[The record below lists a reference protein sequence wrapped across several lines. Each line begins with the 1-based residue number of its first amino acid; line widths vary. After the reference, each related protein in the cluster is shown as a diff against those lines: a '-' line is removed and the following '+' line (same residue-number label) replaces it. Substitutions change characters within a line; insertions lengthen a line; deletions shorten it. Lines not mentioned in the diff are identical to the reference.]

1 MTEAGRT
8 AAERRGRLKLFVS
21 YAPGAGKTC
30 AMLKQALRQ
39 KGQGTDV
46 AAGVVDPH
54 GHACTARL
62 LAALERLAGP
72 ALAKD
77 GEIDL
82 DAVLA
87 RAPTLVL
94 VDDLAHRNRA
104 GSRHSHRSQDVAEL
118 LKAGMD
124 VYATV
129 NVQNIESLS
138 DAVDAVTGAAVQEHI
153 PDSVFDGADEVT
165 FLDVEPA
172 ELIRRRGEALDGLS
186 VVQLT
191 ALREMALRRCA
202 DRLDRA
208 EPRPVGPGAGLAEEH
223 ILACLSSASS
233 NARIIR
239 TAARMAGA
247 FHGDFTALYV
257 RTPQAEKLSAQ
268 DQERLRRNMRLA
280 RHLGATLETVYGSDV
295 AYQIAEF
302 ARLSGVSRIV
312 LGRSA
317 AGRRRLPGRLSLT
330 DRLIAYAPSLDIHII
345 PDGAAQARYTPHGAP
360 ERRFS
365 LTVADVLK
373 CLLAL
378 LGATL
383 LGFAFDRLGFGEA
396 TIIMAYLLAV
406 LITSVVTSHMA
417 YSMAAAAVSV
427 VAFNLLFIAPRFT
440 LAVYGKEYPVT
451 FLIMFLTATL
461 SGNLAAR
468 LKSHARESAQTA
480 YRTKVLF
487 DTDQLLARAGDR
499 QAVVA
504 AMAGQLVK
512 LLGRDVVIYP
522 APEAEPQVFPSGQK
536 PAADLL
542 TEDEHTVAIW
552 AMKNNKHAGATT
564 DTFSKAQCLYLAI
577 RVGERVYGAVGV
589 AAQGA
594 PLDPFEH
601 SILLSILGECALA
614 LENLQ
619 NAAEKERAAV
629 LAKNEQL
636 RANMLRAISHDLR
649 TPLTA
654 ISGNASNLLSNG
666 ADFDEDTRRQ
676 LYSDIYDDSLWLI
689 NVVENLLSVTR
700 IEDGRMALRP
710 SAELVEEIVTE
721 ALNHVGRGRTDHTIT
736 FHCADEWLMARAD
749 ARLIVQV
756 VVNIVDNALK
766 YTPPGS
772 HIAITAAR
780 EGKMVAIS
788 IADDGPGVPPEVGDR
803 VFDMFFS
810 GSNRAADSR
819 RSLGL
824 GLALCRSIITA
835 HGGTISLS
843 QNQPHGAV
851 FRFTLPAEEV
861 QWHE

>member
-1 MTEAGRT
+1 MTDAGRT
-8 AAERRGRLKLFVS
+8 AEERRGRLKLFVS

-30 AMLKQALRQ
+30 AMLRDALQQ
-39 KGQGTDV
+39 KGRGTDV

-62 LAALERLAGP
+62 LVALERLAGS
-72 ALAKD
+72 ALAKG
-77 GEIDL
+77 GEMDL
-82 DAVLA
+82 DAALA
-87 RAPTLVL
+87 RAPELVL
-94 VDDLAHRNRA
+94 VDDLAHRNAA
-104 GSRHSHRSQDVAEL
+104 GSRHSRRSQDVAEL

-129 NVQNIESLS
+129 NVQHIESLS
-138 DAVDAVTGAAVQEHI
+138 DAVAAVTGEAVRERI
-153 PDSVFDGADEVT
+153 PDSVFDGADEVV

-172 ELIRRRGEALDGLS
+172 ELIRRLGNAGLAIG
-186 VVQLT
+186 QLT
-191 ALREMALRRCA
+191 ALREMALRCCA

-208 EPRPVGPGAGLAEEH
+208 EPRPLGPGAGLAEEH
-223 ILACLSSASS
+223 ILACLSSAPS

-257 RTPQAEKLSAQ
+257 RTPHAEKLSAQ

-280 RHLGATLETVYGSDV
+280 RHLGANLETVYGDDV

-317 AGRRRLPGRLSLT
+317 AGRRRIPGRLSLT

-360 ERRFS
+360 EKRFS
-365 LTVADVLK
+365 FTAADALK

-406 LITSVVTSHMA
+406 LVTSVVTSHIA

-440 LAVYGKEYPVT
+440 LAAYGKEYPVT
-451 FLIMFLTATL
+451 FLIMFLTACL

-468 LKSHARESAQTA
+468 LKSHARESAQTT

-504 AMAGQLVK
+504 ATAGQLVK

-522 APEAEPQVFPSGQK
+522 APDGEPQVFPAAQE
-536 PAADLL
+536 PIADLL
-542 TEDEHTVAIW
+542 TEDERAVAVW
-552 AMKNNKHAGATT
+552 AMRNNEHAGATT
-564 DTFSKAQCLYLAI
+564 DTLSQAQCLYLAI

-589 AAQGA
+589 AARGA

-710 SAELVEEIVTE
+710 SVELVEEIVTE
-721 ALNHVGRGRTDHTIT
+721 ALNHVGRGRTDHVIT
-736 FHCADEWLMARAD
+736 FTCKDEWLMARAD

-772 HIAITAAR
+772 HIDITAAR
-780 EGKMVAIS
+780 EDDKVAVT
-788 IADDGPGVPPEVGDR
+788 IADDGPGVPPEVGER
-803 VFDMFFS
+803 VFEMFFS

-835 HGGTISLS
+835 HGGIISLS

>member
-1 MTEAGRT
+1 MTDAGRT
-8 AAERRGRLKLFVS
+8 AEERRGRLKLFVS

-30 AMLKQALRQ
+30 AMLRDALQQ
-39 KGQGTDV
+39 KGRGTDV

-62 LAALERLAGP
+62 LVALERLAGS
-72 ALAKD
+72 ALAKG
-77 GEIDL
+77 GEMDL
-82 DAVLA
+82 DAALA
-87 RAPTLVL
+87 RAPELVL
-94 VDDLAHRNRA
+94 VDDLAHRNAA
-104 GSRHSHRSQDVAEL
+104 GSRHSRRSQDVAEL

-129 NVQNIESLS
+129 NVQHIESLS
-138 DAVDAVTGAAVQEHI
+138 DAVAAVTGEAVRERI
-153 PDSVFDGADEVT
+153 PDSVFDGADEVV

-172 ELIRRRGEALDGLS
+172 ELIRRLGNAGLAIG
-186 VVQLT
+186 QLT

-208 EPRPVGPGAGLAEEH
+208 EPRPLGPGAGLAEEH
-223 ILACLSSASS
+223 ILACLSSAPS

-257 RTPQAEKLSAQ
+257 RTPHAEKLSAQ

-280 RHLGATLETVYGSDV
+280 RHLGANLETVYGGDV

-317 AGRRRLPGRLSLT
+317 AGHRRIPGRLSLT

-345 PDGAAQARYTPHGAP
+345 PDGAAQAHYTPHGAP
-360 ERRFS
+360 EKRFS
-365 LTVADVLK
+365 LTAADALK
-373 CLLAL
+373 CLLTL

-406 LITSVVTSHMA
+406 LVTSVVTSHMA

-440 LAVYGKEYPVT
+440 LAAYSKEYPVT
-451 FLIMFLTATL
+451 FLIMFLTACL

-468 LKSHARESAQTA
+468 LKSHARESAQTT

-504 AMAGQLVK
+504 ATAGQLVK

-522 APEAEPQVFPSGQK
+522 APDGEPQVFPAAQE
-536 PAADLL
+536 PIADLL
-542 TEDEHTVAIW
+542 TEDERAVAVW
-552 AMKNNKHAGATT
+552 AMRNNEHAGATT
-564 DTFSKAQCLYLAI
+564 DTLSQAQCLYLAI

-589 AAQGA
+589 AARGA

-721 ALNHVGRGRTDHTIT
+721 ALNHVGRGRTDHVIT
-736 FHCADEWLMARAD
+736 FICEDEWLMARAD

-772 HIAITAAR
+772 HIDITAAR
-780 EGKMVAIS
+780 EDDKVAVT
-788 IADDGPGVPPEVGDR
+788 IADDGPGVPPEVGER
-803 VFDMFFS
+803 VFEMFFS

-835 HGGTISLS
+835 HGGIISLS

>member
-1 MTEAGRT
+1 MTDAGRT
-8 AAERRGRLKLFVS
+8 AEERRGRLKLFVS

-30 AMLKQALRQ
+30 AMLRDALQQ
-39 KGQGTDV
+39 KGRGTDV

-62 LAALERLAGP
+62 LVALERLAGS
-72 ALAKD
+72 ALAKG
-77 GEIDL
+77 GEMDL
-82 DAVLA
+82 DAALA
-87 RAPTLVL
+87 RAPELVL
-94 VDDLAHRNRA
+94 VDDLAHRNAA
-104 GSRHSHRSQDVAEL
+104 GSRHSRRSQDVAEL

-129 NVQNIESLS
+129 NVQHIESLS
-138 DAVDAVTGAAVQEHI
+138 DAVAAVTGEAVRERI
-153 PDSVFDGADEVT
+153 PDSVFDGADEVV

-172 ELIRRRGEALDGLS
+172 ELIRRLGNAGLAIG
-186 VVQLT
+186 QLT

-208 EPRPVGPGAGLAEEH
+208 EPRPLGPGAGLAEEH
-223 ILACLSSASS
+223 ILACLSSAPS

-257 RTPQAEKLSAQ
+257 RTPHAEKLSAQ

-280 RHLGATLETVYGSDV
+280 RHLGANLETVYGDDV

-317 AGRRRLPGRLSLT
+317 AGRRRIPGRLSLT

-360 ERRFS
+360 EKRFS
-365 LTVADVLK
+365 FTAADVLK

-406 LITSVVTSHMA
+406 LVTSVVTSHIA

-440 LAVYGKEYPVT
+440 LAAYGKEYPVT
-451 FLIMFLTATL
+451 FLIMFLTACL

-468 LKSHARESAQTA
+468 LKSHARESAQTT

-504 AMAGQLVK
+504 ATAGQLVK

-522 APEAEPQVFPSGQK
+522 APDGEPQVFPAAQE
-536 PAADLL
+536 PIADLL
-542 TEDEHTVAIW
+542 TEDERAVAVW
-552 AMKNNKHAGATT
+552 AMRNNEHAGATT
-564 DTFSKAQCLYLAI
+564 DTLSQAQCLYLAI

-589 AAQGA
+589 AARGA

-721 ALNHVGRGRTDHTIT
+721 ALNHVGRGRTDHVIT
-736 FHCADEWLMARAD
+736 FTCKDEWLMARAD

-766 YTPPGS
+766 YTPSGS
-772 HIAITAAR
+772 HIDITAAR
-780 EGKMVAIS
+780 EDDKVAVT
-788 IADDGPGVPPEVGDR
+788 IADDGPGVPPEVGER
-803 VFDMFFS
+803 VFEMFFS

-835 HGGTISLS
+835 HGGIISLS

>member
-1 MTEAGRT
+1 MTDAGRT
-8 AAERRGRLKLFVS
+8 AEERRGRLKLFVS

-30 AMLKQALRQ
+30 AMLRDALQQ
-39 KGQGTDV
+39 KGRGTDV

-62 LAALERLAGP
+62 LVALERLAGS
-72 ALAKD
+72 ALAKG
-77 GEIDL
+77 GEMDL
-82 DAVLA
+82 DAALA
-87 RAPTLVL
+87 RAPELVL
-94 VDDLAHRNRA
+94 VDDLAHRNAA
-104 GSRHSHRSQDVAEL
+104 GSRHSRRSQDVAEL

-129 NVQNIESLS
+129 NVQHIESLS
-138 DAVDAVTGAAVQEHI
+138 DAVAAVTGEAVRERI
-153 PDSVFDGADEVT
+153 PDSVFDGADEVV

-172 ELIRRRGEALDGLS
+172 ELIRRLGNAGLAIG
-186 VVQLT
+186 QLT

-208 EPRPVGPGAGLAEEH
+208 EPRPLGPGAGLAEEH
-223 ILACLSSASS
+223 ILACLSSAPS

-257 RTPQAEKLSAQ
+257 RTPHAEKLSAQ

-280 RHLGATLETVYGSDV
+280 RHLGANLETVYGDDV

-317 AGRRRLPGRLSLT
+317 AGRRRIPGRLSLT

-360 ERRFS
+360 EKRFS
-365 LTVADVLK
+365 FTAADALK

-406 LITSVVTSHMA
+406 LVTSVVTSHIA

-427 VAFNLLFIAPRFT
+427 VAFNLIFIAPRFT
-440 LAVYGKEYPVT
+440 LAAYGKEYPVT
-451 FLIMFLTATL
+451 FLIMFLTACL

-468 LKSHARESAQTA
+468 LKSHARESAQTT

-504 AMAGQLVK
+504 ATAGQLVK

-522 APEAEPQVFPSGQK
+522 APDGEPQVFPAAQE
-536 PAADLL
+536 PIADLL
-542 TEDEHTVAIW
+542 TEDERAVAVW
-552 AMKNNKHAGATT
+552 AMRNNEHAGATT
-564 DTFSKAQCLYLAI
+564 DTFSQAQCLYLAI

-589 AAQGA
+589 AARGA

-666 ADFDEDTRRQ
+666 TDFDEDTRRQ

-721 ALNHVGRGRTDHTIT
+721 ALNHVGRGRTDHVIT
-736 FHCADEWLMARAD
+736 FTCKDEWLMARAD

-766 YTPPGS
+766 YTPSGS
-772 HIAITAAR
+772 HIDITAAR
-780 EGKMVAIS
+780 EDDKVAVT
-788 IADDGPGVPPEVGDR
+788 IADDGPGVPPEVGER

-835 HGGTISLS
+835 HGGIISLS

>member
-1 MTEAGRT
+1 MTEAGGT

-30 AMLKQALRQ
+30 AMLKQAMRQ

-62 LAALERLAGP
+62 LVALERLAGS
-72 ALAKD
+72 ALAKG
-77 GEIDL
+77 GEMDL
-82 DAVLA
+82 DAALA
-87 RAPTLVL
+87 RAPELVL
-94 VDDLAHRNRA
+94 VDDLAHRNAA
-104 GSRHSHRSQDVAEL
+104 GSRHSRRSQDVAEL

-129 NVQNIESLS
+129 NVQHIESLS
-138 DAVDAVTGAAVQEHI
+138 DAVAAVTGEAVRERI
-153 PDSVFDGADEVT
+153 PDSVFDGADEVV

-172 ELIRRRGEALDGLS
+172 ELIRRLGNAGLAIG
-186 VVQLT
+186 QLT

-208 EPRPVGPGAGLAEEH
+208 EPRPLGPGAGLAEEH
-223 ILACLSSASS
+223 ILACLSSAPS

-257 RTPQAEKLSAQ
+257 RTPHAEKLSAQ

-280 RHLGATLETVYGSDV
+280 RHLGANLETVYGDDV

-317 AGRRRLPGRLSLT
+317 AGRRRIPGRLSLT

-360 ERRFS
+360 EKRFS
-365 LTVADVLK
+365 FTAADVLK

-406 LITSVVTSHMA
+406 LVTSVVTSHIA

-440 LAVYGKEYPVT
+440 LAAYGKEYPVT
-451 FLIMFLTATL
+451 FLIMFLTACL

-468 LKSHARESAQTA
+468 LKSHARESAQTT

-504 AMAGQLVK
+504 ATAGQLVK

-522 APEAEPQVFPSGQK
+522 APDGEPQVFPAAQE
-536 PAADLL
+536 PIADLL
-542 TEDEHTVAIW
+542 TEDERAVAVW
-552 AMKNNKHAGATT
+552 AMRNNEHAGATT
-564 DTFSKAQCLYLAI
+564 DTLSQAQCLYLAI

-589 AAQGA
+589 AARGA

-721 ALNHVGRGRTDHTIT
+721 ALNHVGRGRTDHVIT
-736 FHCADEWLMARAD
+736 FTCKDEWLMARAD

-772 HIAITAAR
+772 HIDITAAR
-780 EGKMVAIS
+780 EDDKVAVT
-788 IADDGPGVPPEVGDR
+788 IADDGPGVPQEVGER

-835 HGGTISLS
+835 HGGIISLS

>member
-1 MTEAGRT
+1 MTDAGRT
-8 AAERRGRLKLFVS
+8 AEERRGRLKLFVS

-30 AMLKQALRQ
+30 AMLRDALQQ
-39 KGQGTDV
+39 KGRGTDV

-62 LAALERLAGP
+62 LVALERLAGS
-72 ALAKD
+72 ALAKG
-77 GEIDL
+77 GEMDL
-82 DAVLA
+82 DAALA
-87 RAPTLVL
+87 RAPELVL
-94 VDDLAHRNRA
+94 VDDLAHRNAA
-104 GSRHSHRSQDVAEL
+104 GSRHSRRSQDVAEL

-129 NVQNIESLS
+129 NVQHIESLS
-138 DAVDAVTGAAVQEHI
+138 DAVAAVTGEAVRERI
-153 PDSVFDGADEVT
+153 PDSVFDGADEVV

-172 ELIRRRGEALDGLS
+172 ELIRRLGNAGLAIG
-186 VVQLT
+186 QLT

-208 EPRPVGPGAGLAEEH
+208 EPRPLGPGAGLAEEH
-223 ILACLSSASS
+223 ILACLSSAPS

-257 RTPQAEKLSAQ
+257 RTPHAEKLSAQ

-280 RHLGATLETVYGSDV
+280 RHLGANLETVYGDDV

-317 AGRRRLPGRLSLT
+317 AGRRRIPGRLSLT

-345 PDGAAQARYTPHGAP
+345 PDGAAQARYTPHGAQ
-360 ERRFS
+360 EKRFS
-365 LTVADVLK
+365 FTAADALK

-406 LITSVVTSHMA
+406 LVTSVVTSHIA

-440 LAVYGKEYPVT
+440 LAAYGKEYPVT
-451 FLIMFLTATL
+451 FLIMFLTACL

-468 LKSHARESAQTA
+468 LKSHARESAQTT

-504 AMAGQLVK
+504 ATAGQLVK

-522 APEAEPQVFPSGQK
+522 APDGEPQVFPAAQE
-536 PAADLL
+536 PIADLL
-542 TEDEHTVAIW
+542 TEDERAVAVW
-552 AMKNNKHAGATT
+552 AMRNNEHAGATT
-564 DTFSKAQCLYLAI
+564 DTLSQAQCLYLAI

-589 AAQGA
+589 AARGA

-721 ALNHVGRGRTDHTIT
+721 ALNHVGRGRTDHVIT
-736 FHCADEWLMARAD
+736 FTCKDEWLMARAD

-766 YTPPGS
+766 YTPSGS
-772 HIAITAAR
+772 HIDITAAR
-780 EGKMVAIS
+780 EDDKVAVT
-788 IADDGPGVPPEVGDR
+788 IADDGPGVPPEVGER

-835 HGGTISLS
+835 HGGIISLS

>member
-1 MTEAGRT
+1 MTDAGRT
-8 AAERRGRLKLFVS
+8 AEERRGRLKLFVS

-30 AMLKQALRQ
+30 AMLRDALQQ
-39 KGQGTDV
+39 KGRGTDV

-62 LAALERLAGP
+62 LVALERLAGS
-72 ALAKD
+72 ALAKG
-77 GEIDL
+77 GEMDL
-82 DAVLA
+82 DAALA
-87 RAPTLVL
+87 RAPELVL
-94 VDDLAHRNRA
+94 VDDLAHRNAA
-104 GSRHSHRSQDVAEL
+104 GSRHSRRSQDVAEL

-129 NVQNIESLS
+129 NVQHIESLS
-138 DAVDAVTGAAVQEHI
+138 DAVAAVTGEAVRERI
-153 PDSVFDGADEVT
+153 PDSVFDGADEVV

-172 ELIRRRGEALDGLS
+172 ELIRRLGNAGLAIG
-186 VVQLT
+186 QLT

-208 EPRPVGPGAGLAEEH
+208 EPRPLGPGAGLAEEH
-223 ILACLSSASS
+223 ILACLSSAPS

-257 RTPQAEKLSAQ
+257 RTPHAEKLSAQ

-280 RHLGATLETVYGSDV
+280 RHLGANLETVYGDDV

-317 AGRRRLPGRLSLT
+317 AGRRRIPGRLSLT

-360 ERRFS
+360 EKRFS
-365 LTVADVLK
+365 FTAADALK

-406 LITSVVTSHMA
+406 LVTSVVTSHIA

-440 LAVYGKEYPVT
+440 LAAYGKEYPVT
-451 FLIMFLTATL
+451 FLIMFLTACL

-468 LKSHARESAQTA
+468 LKSHARESAQTT

-504 AMAGQLVK
+504 ATAGQLVK

-522 APEAEPQVFPSGQK
+522 APDGEPQVFPAAQE
-536 PAADLL
+536 PIADLL
-542 TEDEHTVAIW
+542 TEDERAVAAW
-552 AMKNNKHAGATT
+552 AMRNNEHAGATT
-564 DTFSKAQCLYLAI
+564 DTLSQAQCLYLAI

-589 AAQGA
+589 AARGA

-721 ALNHVGRGRTDHTIT
+721 ALNHVGRGRTDHVIT
-736 FHCADEWLMARAD
+736 FICEDEWLMARAD

-766 YTPPGS
+766 YTPSGS
-772 HIAITAAR
+772 HIDITAAR
-780 EGKMVAIS
+780 EDDKVAVT
-788 IADDGPGVPPEVGDR
+788 IADDGPGVPPEVGER

-835 HGGTISLS
+835 HGGIISLS

>member
-1 MTEAGRT
+1 MTDAGRT
-8 AAERRGRLKLFVS
+8 AEERRGRLKLFVS

-30 AMLKQALRQ
+30 AMLRDALQQ
-39 KGQGTDV
+39 KGRGTDV

-62 LAALERLAGP
+62 LVALERLAGS
-72 ALAKD
+72 ALAKG
-77 GEIDL
+77 GEMDL
-82 DAVLA
+82 DAALA
-87 RAPTLVL
+87 RAPELVL
-94 VDDLAHRNRA
+94 VDDLAHRNAA
-104 GSRHSHRSQDVAEL
+104 GSRHSRRSQDVAEL

-129 NVQNIESLS
+129 NVQHIESLS
-138 DAVDAVTGAAVQEHI
+138 DAVAAVTGEAVRERI
-153 PDSVFDGADEVT
+153 PDSVFDGADEVV

-172 ELIRRRGEALDGLS
+172 ELIRRLGNAGLAIG
-186 VVQLT
+186 QLT

-208 EPRPVGPGAGLAEEH
+208 EPRPLGPGAGLAEEH
-223 ILACLSSASS
+223 ILACLSSAPS

-257 RTPQAEKLSAQ
+257 RTPHAEKLSAQ

-280 RHLGATLETVYGSDV
+280 RHLGANLETVYGDDV

-317 AGRRRLPGRLSLT
+317 AGRRRIPGRLSLT

-360 ERRFS
+360 EKRFS
-365 LTVADVLK
+365 FTAADALK

-406 LITSVVTSHMA
+406 LVTSVVTSHIA

-440 LAVYGKEYPVT
+440 LASYGKEYPVT
-451 FLIMFLTATL
+451 FLIMFLTACL

-468 LKSHARESAQTA
+468 LKSHARESAQTT

-504 AMAGQLVK
+504 ATAGQLVK

-522 APEAEPQVFPSGQK
+522 APDGEPQVFPAAQE
-536 PAADLL
+536 PIADLL
-542 TEDEHTVAIW
+542 TEDERAVAVW
-552 AMKNNKHAGATT
+552 AMRNNEHAGATT
-564 DTFSKAQCLYLAI
+564 DTLSQAQCLYLAI

-589 AAQGA
+589 AARGA

-721 ALNHVGRGRTDHTIT
+721 ALNHVGRGRTDHVIT
-736 FHCADEWLMARAD
+736 FTCKDEWLMARAD

-766 YTPPGS
+766 YTPSGS
-772 HIAITAAR
+772 HIDITAAR
-780 EGKMVAIS
+780 EDDKVAVT
-788 IADDGPGVPPEVGDR
+788 IADDGPGVPPEVGER
-803 VFDMFFS
+803 VFEMFFS

-835 HGGTISLS
+835 HGGIISLS

>member
-1 MTEAGRT
+1 MTDAGRT
-8 AAERRGRLKLFVS
+8 AEERRGRLKLFVS

-30 AMLKQALRQ
+30 AMLRDALQQ
-39 KGQGTDV
+39 KGRGTDV

-62 LAALERLAGP
+62 LVALERLAGS
-72 ALAKD
+72 ALAKG
-77 GEIDL
+77 GEMDL
-82 DAVLA
+82 DAALA
-87 RAPTLVL
+87 RAPELVL
-94 VDDLAHRNRA
+94 VDDLAHRNAA
-104 GSRHSHRSQDVAEL
+104 GSRHSRRSQDVAEL

-129 NVQNIESLS
+129 NVQHIESLS
-138 DAVDAVTGAAVQEHI
+138 DAVAAVTGEAVRERI
-153 PDSVFDGADEVT
+153 PDSVFDGADEVV

-172 ELIRRRGEALDGLS
+172 ELIRRLGNAGLAIG
-186 VVQLT
+186 QLT

-208 EPRPVGPGAGLAEEH
+208 EPRPLGPGAGLAEEH
-223 ILACLSSASS
+223 ILACLSSAPS

-257 RTPQAEKLSAQ
+257 RTPHAEKLSAQ

-280 RHLGATLETVYGSDV
+280 RHLGANLETVYGDDV

-317 AGRRRLPGRLSLT
+317 AGRRRIPGRLSLT

-360 ERRFS
+360 EKRFS
-365 LTVADVLK
+365 FTAADALK

-406 LITSVVTSHMA
+406 LVTSVVTSHIA

-427 VAFNLLFIAPRFT
+427 VAFNLLFIAPHFT
-440 LAVYGKEYPVT
+440 LAAYGKEYPVT
-451 FLIMFLTATL
+451 FLIMFLTACL

-468 LKSHARESAQTA
+468 LKSHARESAQTT

-504 AMAGQLVK
+504 ATAGQLVK

-522 APEAEPQVFPSGQK
+522 APDGEPQVFPAAQE
-536 PAADLL
+536 PIADLL
-542 TEDEHTVAIW
+542 TEDERAVAVW
-552 AMKNNKHAGATT
+552 AMRNNEHAGATT
-564 DTFSKAQCLYLAI
+564 DTLSQAQCLYLAI

-589 AAQGA
+589 AARGA

-721 ALNHVGRGRTDHTIT
+721 ALNHVGRGRTDHVIT
-736 FHCADEWLMARAD
+736 FICKDEWLMARAD

-772 HIAITAAR
+772 HIDITAAR
-780 EGKMVAIS
+780 EDDKVAVT
-788 IADDGPGVPPEVGDR
+788 IADDGPGVPPEVGER

-835 HGGTISLS
+835 HGGIISLS

>member
-1 MTEAGRT
+1 MTDAGRT
-8 AAERRGRLKLFVS
+8 AEERRGRLKLFVS

-30 AMLKQALRQ
+30 AMLRDALQQ
-39 KGQGTDV
+39 KGRGTDV

-62 LAALERLAGP
+62 LVALERLAGS
-72 ALAKD
+72 ALAKG
-77 GEIDL
+77 GEMDL
-82 DAVLA
+82 DAALA
-87 RAPTLVL
+87 RAPELVL
-94 VDDLAHRNRA
+94 VDDLAHRNAA
-104 GSRHSHRSQDVAEL
+104 GSRHSRRSQDVAEL

-129 NVQNIESLS
+129 NVQHIESLS
-138 DAVDAVTGAAVQEHI
+138 DAVAAVTGEAVRERI
-153 PDSVFDGADEVT
+153 PDSVFDGADEVV

-172 ELIRRRGEALDGLS
+172 ELIRRLGNAGLAIG
-186 VVQLT
+186 QLT

-208 EPRPVGPGAGLAEEH
+208 EPRPLGPGAGLAEEH
-223 ILACLSSASS
+223 ILACLSSAPS

-257 RTPQAEKLSAQ
+257 RTPHAEKLSAQ

-280 RHLGATLETVYGSDV
+280 RHLGANLETVYGDDV

-317 AGRRRLPGRLSLT
+317 AGRRRIPGRLSLT

-360 ERRFS
+360 EKRFS
-365 LTVADVLK
+365 FTAADALK

-406 LITSVVTSHMA
+406 LVTSVVTSHIA

-440 LAVYGKEYPVT
+440 LAAYGKEYPVT
-451 FLIMFLTATL
+451 FLIMFLTACL

-468 LKSHARESAQTA
+468 LKSHARESAQTT

-504 AMAGQLVK
+504 ATAGQLVK

-522 APEAEPQVFPSGQK
+522 APDGEPQVFPAAQE
-536 PAADLL
+536 PIADLL
-542 TEDEHTVAIW
+542 TEDERAVAVW
-552 AMKNNKHAGATT
+552 AMRNNEHAGATT
-564 DTFSKAQCLYLAI
+564 DTLSQAQCLYLAI

-589 AAQGA
+589 AARGA

-721 ALNHVGRGRTDHTIT
+721 ALNHVGRGRTDHVIT
-736 FHCADEWLMARAD
+736 FICKDEWLMARAD

-772 HIAITAAR
+772 HIDITAAR
-780 EGKMVAIS
+780 EDDKVAVT
-788 IADDGPGVPPEVGDR
+788 IADDGPGVPPEVGER

-835 HGGTISLS
+835 HGGIISLS

>member
-1 MTEAGRT
+1 MTDAGRT
-8 AAERRGRLKLFVS
+8 AEERRGRLKLFVS

-30 AMLKQALRQ
+30 AMLRDALQQ
-39 KGQGTDV
+39 KGRGTDV

-62 LAALERLAGP
+62 LVALERLAGS
-72 ALAKD
+72 ALAKG
-77 GEIDL
+77 GEMDL
-82 DAVLA
+82 DAALA
-87 RAPTLVL
+87 RAPELVL
-94 VDDLAHRNRA
+94 VDDLAHRNAA
-104 GSRHSHRSQDVAEL
+104 GSRHSRRSQDVAEL

-129 NVQNIESLS
+129 NVQHIESLS
-138 DAVDAVTGAAVQEHI
+138 DAVAAVTGEAVRERI
-153 PDSVFDGADEVT
+153 PDSVFDGADEVV

-172 ELIRRRGEALDGLS
+172 ELIRRLGNAGLAIG
-186 VVQLT
+186 QLT

-208 EPRPVGPGAGLAEEH
+208 EPRPLGPGAGLAEEH
-223 ILACLSSASS
+223 ILACLSSAPS

-257 RTPQAEKLSAQ
+257 RTPHAEKLSAQ

-280 RHLGATLETVYGSDV
+280 RHLGANLETVYGDDV

-317 AGRRRLPGRLSLT
+317 AGRRRIPGRLSLT

-345 PDGAAQARYTPHGAP
+345 PDGAAQARYTPHGAQ
-360 ERRFS
+360 EKRFS
-365 LTVADVLK
+365 FTAADALK

-406 LITSVVTSHMA
+406 LVTSVVTSHIA

-440 LAVYGKEYPVT
+440 LAAYGKEYPVT
-451 FLIMFLTATL
+451 FLIMFLTACL

-468 LKSHARESAQTA
+468 LKSHARESAQTT

-504 AMAGQLVK
+504 ATAGQLVK

-522 APEAEPQVFPSGQK
+522 APDGEPQVFPAAQE
-536 PAADLL
+536 PIADLL
-542 TEDEHTVAIW
+542 TEDERAVAVW
-552 AMKNNKHAGATT
+552 AMRNNEHAGATT
-564 DTFSKAQCLYLAI
+564 DTLSQAQCLYLAI

-589 AAQGA
+589 AAPGA
-594 PLDPFEH
+594 PRGPIAH
-601 SILLSILGECALA
+601 RIQQSIQGECALA

-721 ALNHVGRGRTDHTIT
+721 ALNHVGRGRTDHVIT
-736 FHCADEWLMARAD
+736 FTCKDEWLMARAD

-766 YTPPGS
+766 YTPSGS
-772 HIAITAAR
+772 HIDITAAR
-780 EGKMVAIS
+780 EDDKVAVT
-788 IADDGPGVPPEVGDR
+788 IADDGPGVPPEVGER

-835 HGGTISLS
+835 HGGIISLS

>member
-1 MTEAGRT
+1 MTDAGRT
-8 AAERRGRLKLFVS
+8 AEERRGRLKLFVS

-30 AMLKQALRQ
+30 AMLRDALQQ
-39 KGQGTDV
+39 KGRGTDV

-62 LAALERLAGP
+62 LVALERLAGS
-72 ALAKD
+72 ALAKG
-77 GEIDL
+77 GEMDL
-82 DAVLA
+82 DAALA
-87 RAPTLVL
+87 RAPELVL
-94 VDDLAHRNRA
+94 VDDLAHRNAA
-104 GSRHSHRSQDVAEL
+104 GSRHSRRSQDVAEL

-129 NVQNIESLS
+129 NVQHIESLS
-138 DAVDAVTGAAVQEHI
+138 DAVAAVTGEAVRERI
-153 PDSVFDGADEVT
+153 PDSVFDGADEVV

-172 ELIRRRGEALDGLS
+172 ELIRRLGNAGLAIG
-186 VVQLT
+186 QLT

-208 EPRPVGPGAGLAEEH
+208 EPRPLGPGAGLAEEH
-223 ILACLSSASS
+223 ILACLSSAPS

-257 RTPQAEKLSAQ
+257 RTPHAEKLSAQ

-280 RHLGATLETVYGSDV
+280 RHLGANLETVYGDDV

-317 AGRRRLPGRLSLT
+317 AGRRRIPGRLSLT

-360 ERRFS
+360 EKRFS
-365 LTVADVLK
+365 FTAADALK

-406 LITSVVTSHMA
+406 LVTSVVTSHIA

-427 VAFNLLFIAPRFT
+427 VAFNLIFIAPRFT
-440 LAVYGKEYPVT
+440 LAAYGKEYPVT
-451 FLIMFLTATL
+451 FLIMFLTACL

-468 LKSHARESAQTA
+468 LKSHARESAQTT

-504 AMAGQLVK
+504 ATAGQLVK

-522 APEAEPQVFPSGQK
+522 APDGEPQVFPAAQE
-536 PAADLL
+536 PIADLL
-542 TEDEHTVAIW
+542 TEDERAVAVW
-552 AMKNNKHAGATT
+552 AMRNNEHAGATT
-564 DTFSKAQCLYLAI
+564 DTFSQAQCLYLAI

-589 AAQGA
+589 AARGA

-721 ALNHVGRGRTDHTIT
+721 ALNHVGRGRTDHVIT
-736 FHCADEWLMARAD
+736 FTCKDEWLMARAD

-766 YTPPGS
+766 YTPSGS
-772 HIAITAAR
+772 HIDITAAR
-780 EGKMVAIS
+780 EDDKVAVT
-788 IADDGPGVPPEVGDR
+788 IADDGPGVPPEVGER

-835 HGGTISLS
+835 HGGIISLS

>member
-1 MTEAGRT
+1 MTDAGRT
-8 AAERRGRLKLFVS
+8 AEERRGRLKLFVS

-30 AMLKQALRQ
+30 AMLRDALQQ
-39 KGQGTDV
+39 KGRGTDV

-62 LAALERLAGP
+62 LVALERLAGS
-72 ALAKD
+72 ALAKG
-77 GEIDL
+77 GEMDL
-82 DAVLA
+82 DAALA
-87 RAPTLVL
+87 RAPELVL
-94 VDDLAHRNRA
+94 VDDLAHRNAA
-104 GSRHSHRSQDVAEL
+104 GSRHSRRSQDVAEL

-129 NVQNIESLS
+129 NVQHIESLS
-138 DAVDAVTGAAVQEHI
+138 DAVAAVTGEAVRERI
-153 PDSVFDGADEVT
+153 PDSVFDGADEVV

-172 ELIRRRGEALDGLS
+172 ELIRRLGNAGLAIG
-186 VVQLT
+186 QLT

-208 EPRPVGPGAGLAEEH
+208 EPRPLGPGAGLAEEH
-223 ILACLSSASS
+223 ILACLSSAPS

-257 RTPQAEKLSAQ
+257 RTPHAEKLSAQ

-280 RHLGATLETVYGSDV
+280 RHLGANLETVYGDDV

-317 AGRRRLPGRLSLT
+317 AGRRRIPGRLSLT

-360 ERRFS
+360 ENRFS
-365 LTVADVLK
+365 FTAADALK

-406 LITSVVTSHMA
+406 LVTSVVTSHMA

-440 LAVYGKEYPVT
+440 LAAYGKEYPVT
-451 FLIMFLTATL
+451 FLIMFLTACL

-504 AMAGQLVK
+504 ATAGQLVK
-512 LLGRDVVIYP
+512 LLGRDVVIYL
-522 APEAEPQVFPSGQK
+522 APDGEPQVFPAAQE
-536 PAADLL
+536 PIADLL
-542 TEDEHTVAIW
+542 TEDERAVAVW
-552 AMKNNKHAGATT
+552 AMRNNEHAGATT
-564 DTFSKAQCLYLAI
+564 DTLSQAQCLYLAI

-589 AAQGA
+589 AARGA

-619 NAAEKERAAV
+619 NAAEKERVAV

-721 ALNHVGRGRTDHTIT
+721 ALNHVGRGRTDHVIT
-736 FHCADEWLMARAD
+736 FTCKDEWLMARAD

-772 HIAITAAR
+772 HIDITAAR
-780 EGKMVAIS
+780 EDDKVAVT
-788 IADDGPGVPPEVGDR
+788 IADDGPGVPQEVGER

-835 HGGTISLS
+835 HGGIISLS

>member
-1 MTEAGRT
+1 MTDAGRT
-8 AAERRGRLKLFVS
+8 AEERRGRLKLFVS

-30 AMLKQALRQ
+30 AMLRDALQQ
-39 KGQGTDV
+39 KGRGTDV

-62 LAALERLAGP
+62 LVALERLAGS
-72 ALAKD
+72 ALAKG
-77 GEIDL
+77 GEMDL
-82 DAVLA
+82 DAALA
-87 RAPTLVL
+87 RAPELVL
-94 VDDLAHRNRA
+94 VDDLAHRNAA
-104 GSRHSHRSQDVAEL
+104 GSRHSRRSQDVAEL

-129 NVQNIESLS
+129 NVQHIESLS
-138 DAVDAVTGAAVQEHI
+138 DAVAAVTGEAVRERI
-153 PDSVFDGADEVT
+153 PDSVFDGADEVV

-172 ELIRRRGEALDGLS
+172 ELIRRLGNAGLAIG
-186 VVQLT
+186 QLT

-208 EPRPVGPGAGLAEEH
+208 EPRPLGPGAGLAEEH
-223 ILACLSSASS
+223 ILACLSSAPS

-257 RTPQAEKLSAQ
+257 RTPHAEKLSAQ

-280 RHLGATLETVYGSDV
+280 RHLGANLETVYGDDV

-317 AGRRRLPGRLSLT
+317 AGRRRIPGRLSLT

-360 ERRFS
+360 EKRFS
-365 LTVADVLK
+365 FTAADALK

-406 LITSVVTSHMA
+406 LVTSVVTSHIA
-417 YSMAAAAVSV
+417 YSMAAAAISV

-440 LAVYGKEYPVT
+440 LAAYGKEYPVT
-451 FLIMFLTATL
+451 FLIMFLTACL

-468 LKSHARESAQTA
+468 LKSHARESAQTT

-504 AMAGQLVK
+504 ATAGQLVK

-522 APEAEPQVFPSGQK
+522 APDGEPQVFPAAQE
-536 PAADLL
+536 PIADLL
-542 TEDEHTVAIW
+542 TEDERAVAVW
-552 AMKNNKHAGATT
+552 AMRNNEHAGATT
-564 DTFSKAQCLYLAI
+564 DTLSQAQCLYLAI

-589 AAQGA
+589 AARGA

-721 ALNHVGRGRTDHTIT
+721 ALNHVGRGRTDHVIT
-736 FHCADEWLMARAD
+736 FTCKDEWLMARAD

-766 YTPPGS
+766 YTPSGS
-772 HIAITAAR
+772 HIDITAAR
-780 EGKMVAIS
+780 EDDKVAVT
-788 IADDGPGVPPEVGDR
+788 IADDGPGVPPEVGER
-803 VFDMFFS
+803 VFEMFFS

-835 HGGTISLS
+835 HGGIISLS

>member
-1 MTEAGRT
+1 MTDAGRT
-8 AAERRGRLKLFVS
+8 AEERRGRLKLFVS

-30 AMLKQALRQ
+30 AMLRDALQQ
-39 KGQGTDV
+39 KGRGTDV

-62 LAALERLAGP
+62 LVALERLAGS
-72 ALAKD
+72 ALAKG
-77 GEIDL
+77 GEMDL
-82 DAVLA
+82 DAALA
-87 RAPTLVL
+87 RAPELVL
-94 VDDLAHRNRA
+94 VDDLAHRNAA
-104 GSRHSHRSQDVAEL
+104 GSRHSRRSQDVAEL

-129 NVQNIESLS
+129 NVQHIESLS
-138 DAVDAVTGAAVQEHI
+138 DAVAAVTGEAVRERI
-153 PDSVFDGADEVT
+153 PDSVFDGADEVV

-172 ELIRRRGEALDGLS
+172 ELIRRLGNAGLAIG
-186 VVQLT
+186 QLT

-208 EPRPVGPGAGLAEEH
+208 EPRPLGPGAGLAEEH
-223 ILACLSSASS
+223 ILACLSSAPS

-257 RTPQAEKLSAQ
+257 RTPHAEKLSAQ

-280 RHLGATLETVYGSDV
+280 RHLGANLETVYGDDV

-317 AGRRRLPGRLSLT
+317 AGRRRIPGRLSLT

-360 ERRFS
+360 EKRFS
-365 LTVADVLK
+365 FTAADALK

-406 LITSVVTSHMA
+406 LVTSVVTSHIA

-440 LAVYGKEYPVT
+440 LAAYGKEYPVT
-451 FLIMFLTATL
+451 FLIMFLTACL

-468 LKSHARESAQTA
+468 LKSHARESAQTT

-504 AMAGQLVK
+504 ATAGQLVK

-522 APEAEPQVFPSGQK
+522 APDGEPQVFPAAQE
-536 PAADLL
+536 PIADLL
-542 TEDEHTVAIW
+542 TEDERAVAVW
-552 AMKNNKHAGATT
+552 AMRNNEHAGATT
-564 DTFSKAQCLYLAI
+564 DTLSQAQCLYLAI

-589 AAQGA
+589 AARGA

-666 ADFDEDTRRQ
+666 ADFDEATRRQ

-721 ALNHVGRGRTDHTIT
+721 ALNHVGRGRTDHVIT
-736 FHCADEWLMARAD
+736 FTCKDEWLMARAD

-766 YTPPGS
+766 YTPSGS
-772 HIAITAAR
+772 HIDITAAR
-780 EGKMVAIS
+780 EDDKVAVT
-788 IADDGPGVPPEVGDR
+788 IADDGPGVPPEVGER

-835 HGGTISLS
+835 HGGIISLS

>member
-1 MTEAGRT
+1 MTDAGRT

-30 AMLKQALRQ
+30 AMLRDALQQ
-39 KGQGTDV
+39 KGRGMDV
-46 AAGVVDPH
+46 AAGVVEPH

-72 ALAKD
+72 ALARG
-77 GEIDL
+77 GEMDL
-82 DAVLA
+82 DAALA
-87 RAPTLVL
+87 RAPELVL
-94 VDDLAHRNRA
+94 VDDLAHRNAA
-104 GSRHSHRSQDVAEL
+104 GSRHSRRSQDVAEL

-129 NVQNIESLS
+129 NVQHIESLS
-138 DAVDAVTGAAVQEHI
+138 DAVAAVTGEAVRERI
-153 PDSVFDGADEVT
+153 PDSVFDGADEVV

-172 ELIRRRGEALDGLS
+172 ELIRRLGNAGLAIG
-186 VVQLT
+186 QLT

-208 EPRPVGPGAGLAEEH
+208 EPRPLGPGAGLAEEH
-223 ILACLSSASS
+223 ILACLSSAPS

-257 RTPQAEKLSAQ
+257 RTPHAEKLSAQ

-280 RHLGATLETVYGSDV
+280 RHLGANLETVYGDDV

-317 AGRRRLPGRLSLT
+317 AGRRRIPGRLSLT

-360 ERRFS
+360 EKRFS
-365 LTVADVLK
+365 FTAADALK

-406 LITSVVTSHMA
+406 LVTSVVTSHMA

-440 LAVYGKEYPVT
+440 LAAYGKEYPVT
-451 FLIMFLTATL
+451 FLIMFLTACL

-504 AMAGQLVK
+504 ATAGQLVK
-512 LLGRDVVIYP
+512 LLGRDVVIYL
-522 APEAEPQVFPSGQK
+522 APDGEPQVFPAAQE
-536 PAADLL
+536 PIADLL
-542 TEDEHTVAIW
+542 TEDERAVAVW
-552 AMKNNKHAGATT
+552 AMRNNEHAGATT
-564 DTFSKAQCLYLAI
+564 DTLSQAQCLYLAI

-589 AAQGA
+589 AARGA

-721 ALNHVGRGRTDHTIT
+721 ALNHVGRGRTDHVIT
-736 FHCADEWLMARAD
+736 FICEDEWLMARAD

-772 HIAITAAR
+772 HIDITAAR
-780 EGKMVAIS
+780 EDDKVAVT
-788 IADDGPGVPPEVGDR
+788 IADDGPGVPPEVGER
-803 VFDMFFS
+803 VFEMFFS

-835 HGGTISLS
+835 HGGIISLS

>member
-1 MTEAGRT
+1 MTDAGRT
-8 AAERRGRLKLFVS
+8 AEERRGRLKLFVS

-30 AMLKQALRQ
+30 AMLRDALQQ
-39 KGQGTDV
+39 KGRGTDV

-62 LAALERLAGP
+62 LVALERLAGS
-72 ALAKD
+72 ALAKG
-77 GEIDL
+77 GEMDL
-82 DAVLA
+82 DAALA
-87 RAPTLVL
+87 RAPELVL
-94 VDDLAHRNRA
+94 VDDLAHRNAA
-104 GSRHSHRSQDVAEL
+104 GSRHSRRSQDVAEL

-129 NVQNIESLS
+129 NVQHIESLS
-138 DAVDAVTGAAVQEHI
+138 DAVAAVTGAAVRERI
-153 PDSVFDGADEVT
+153 PDSVFDGADEVV

-172 ELIRRRGEALDGLS
+172 ELIRRLGNAGLAIG
-186 VVQLT
+186 QLT

-208 EPRPVGPGAGLAEEH
+208 EPRPLGPGAGLAEEH
-223 ILACLSSASS
+223 ILACLSSAPS

-257 RTPQAEKLSAQ
+257 RTPHAEKLSAQ

-280 RHLGATLETVYGSDV
+280 RHLGANLETVYGDDV

-317 AGRRRLPGRLSLT
+317 AGRRRIPGRLSLT

-360 ERRFS
+360 EKRFS
-365 LTVADVLK
+365 FTAADALK

-406 LITSVVTSHMA
+406 LVTSVVTSHMA

-440 LAVYGKEYPVT
+440 LAAYGKEYPVT
-451 FLIMFLTATL
+451 FLIMFLTACL

-504 AMAGQLVK
+504 ATAGQLVK
-512 LLGRDVVIYP
+512 LLGRDVVIYL
-522 APEAEPQVFPSGQK
+522 APDGEPQVFPAAQE
-536 PAADLL
+536 PIADLL
-542 TEDEHTVAIW
+542 TEDERAVAVW
-552 AMKNNKHAGATT
+552 AMRNNEHAGATT
-564 DTFSKAQCLYLAI
+564 DTLSQAQCLYLAI

-589 AAQGA
+589 AARGA

-619 NAAEKERAAV
+619 NAAEKERVAV

-721 ALNHVGRGRTDHTIT
+721 ALNHVGRGRTDHVIT
-736 FHCADEWLMARAD
+736 FTCKDEWLMARAD

-772 HIAITAAR
+772 HIDITAAR
-780 EGKMVAIS
+780 EDDKVAVT
-788 IADDGPGVPPEVGDR
+788 IADDGPGVPQEVGER

-835 HGGTISLS
+835 HGGIISLS

>member
-1 MTEAGRT
+1 MTDAGRT
-8 AAERRGRLKLFVS
+8 AEERRGRLKLFVS

-30 AMLKQALRQ
+30 AMLRDALQQ
-39 KGQGTDV
+39 KGRGTDV

-62 LAALERLAGP
+62 LVALERLAGS
-72 ALAKD
+72 ALAKG
-77 GEIDL
+77 GEMDL
-82 DAVLA
+82 DAALA
-87 RAPTLVL
+87 RAPELVL
-94 VDDLAHRNRA
+94 VYDLAHRNAA
-104 GSRHSHRSQDVAEL
+104 GSRHSRRSQDVAEL

-129 NVQNIESLS
+129 NVQHIESLS
-138 DAVDAVTGAAVQEHI
+138 DAVAAVTGEAVRERI
-153 PDSVFDGADEVT
+153 PDSVFDGADEVV

-172 ELIRRRGEALDGLS
+172 ELIRRLGNAGLAIG
-186 VVQLT
+186 QLT

-208 EPRPVGPGAGLAEEH
+208 EPRPLGPGAGLAEEH
-223 ILACLSSASS
+223 ILACLSSAPS

-257 RTPQAEKLSAQ
+257 RTPHAEKLSAQ

-280 RHLGATLETVYGSDV
+280 RHLGANLETVYGDDV

-317 AGRRRLPGRLSLT
+317 AGRRRIPGRLSLT

-360 ERRFS
+360 EKRFS
-365 LTVADVLK
+365 FTAADALK

-406 LITSVVTSHMA
+406 LVTSVVTSHIA

-440 LAVYGKEYPVT
+440 LAAYGKEYPVT
-451 FLIMFLTATL
+451 FLIMFLTACL

-468 LKSHARESAQTA
+468 LKSHARESAQTT

-504 AMAGQLVK
+504 ATAGQLVK

-522 APEAEPQVFPSGQK
+522 APDGEPQVFPAAQE
-536 PAADLL
+536 PIADLL
-542 TEDEHTVAIW
+542 TEDERAVAVW
-552 AMKNNKHAGATT
+552 AMRNNEHAGATT
-564 DTFSKAQCLYLAI
+564 DTLSQAQCLYLAI

-589 AAQGA
+589 AARGA

-721 ALNHVGRGRTDHTIT
+721 ALNHVGRGRTDHVIT
-736 FHCADEWLMARAD
+736 FTCKDEWLMARAD

-766 YTPPGS
+766 YTPSGS
-772 HIAITAAR
+772 HIDITAAR
-780 EGKMVAIS
+780 EDDKVAVT
-788 IADDGPGVPPEVGDR
+788 IADDGPGVPPEVGER
-803 VFDMFFS
+803 VFEMFFS

-835 HGGTISLS
+835 HGGIISLS

>member
-1 MTEAGRT
+1 MTDAGRT

-30 AMLKQALRQ
+30 AMLRDALQQ
-39 KGQGTDV
+39 KGRGTDV

-62 LAALERLAGP
+62 LVALERLAGS
-72 ALAKD
+72 ALAKG
-77 GEIDL
+77 GEMDL
-82 DAVLA
+82 DAALA
-87 RAPTLVL
+87 RAPELVL
-94 VDDLAHRNRA
+94 VDDLAHRNAA
-104 GSRHSHRSQDVAEL
+104 GSRHSRRSQDVAEL

-129 NVQNIESLS
+129 NVQHIESLS
-138 DAVDAVTGAAVQEHI
+138 DAVAAVTGEAVRERI
-153 PDSVFDGADEVT
+153 PDSVFDGADEVV

-172 ELIRRRGEALDGLS
+172 ELIRRLGNAGLAIG
-186 VVQLT
+186 QLT

-208 EPRPVGPGAGLAEEH
+208 EPRSLGPGAGLAEEH
-223 ILACLSSASS
+223 ILACLSSAPS

-257 RTPQAEKLSAQ
+257 RTPHAEKLSAQ

-280 RHLGATLETVYGSDV
+280 RHLGANLETVYGDDV

-317 AGRRRLPGRLSLT
+317 AGRRRIPGRLSLT

-360 ERRFS
+360 EKRFS
-365 LTVADVLK
+365 FTAADALK

-406 LITSVVTSHMA
+406 LVTSVVTSHIA

-440 LAVYGKEYPVT
+440 LAAYGKEYPVT
-451 FLIMFLTATL
+451 FLIMFLTACL

-468 LKSHARESAQTA
+468 LKSHARESAQTT

-504 AMAGQLVK
+504 ATAGQLVK

-522 APEAEPQVFPSGQK
+522 APDGEPQVFPAAQE
-536 PAADLL
+536 PIADLL
-542 TEDEHTVAIW
+542 TEDERAVAVW
-552 AMKNNKHAGATT
+552 AMRNNEHAGATT
-564 DTFSKAQCLYLAI
+564 DTLSQAQCLYLAI

-589 AAQGA
+589 AARGA

-666 ADFDEDTRRQ
+666 TDFDEDTRRQ

-721 ALNHVGRGRTDHTIT
+721 ALNHVGRGRTDHVIT
-736 FHCADEWLMARAD
+736 FTCKDEWLMARAD

-766 YTPPGS
+766 YTPSGS
-772 HIAITAAR
+772 HIDITAAR
-780 EGKMVAIS
+780 EDDKVAVT
-788 IADDGPGVPPEVGDR
+788 IADDGPGVPPEVGER

-835 HGGTISLS
+835 HGGIISLS

>member
-1 MTEAGRT
+1 MTDAGRT
-8 AAERRGRLKLFVS
+8 AEERRGRLKLFVS

-30 AMLKQALRQ
+30 AMLRDALQQ
-39 KGQGTDV
+39 KGRGTDV

-62 LAALERLAGP
+62 LVALERLAGS
-72 ALAKD
+72 ALARG
-77 GEIDL
+77 GEMDL
-82 DAVLA
+82 DAALA
-87 RAPTLVL
+87 RAPELVL
-94 VDDLAHRNRA
+94 VDDLAHRNAA
-104 GSRHSHRSQDVAEL
+104 GSRHSRRSQDVAEL

-129 NVQNIESLS
+129 NVQHIESLS
-138 DAVDAVTGAAVQEHI
+138 DAVAAVTGEAVRERI
-153 PDSVFDGADEVT
+153 PDSVFDGADEVV

-172 ELIRRRGEALDGLS
+172 ELIRRLGNAGLAIG
-186 VVQLT
+186 QLT

-208 EPRPVGPGAGLAEEH
+208 EPRPLGPGAGLAEEH
-223 ILACLSSASS
+223 ILACLSSAPS

-257 RTPQAEKLSAQ
+257 RTPHAEKLSAQ

-280 RHLGATLETVYGSDV
+280 RHLGANLETVYGDDV

-317 AGRRRLPGRLSLT
+317 AGRRRIPGRLSLT

-360 ERRFS
+360 EKRFS
-365 LTVADVLK
+365 FTAADVLK

-406 LITSVVTSHMA
+406 LVTSVVTSHIA

-440 LAVYGKEYPVT
+440 LAAYGKEYPVT
-451 FLIMFLTATL
+451 FLIMFLTACL

-468 LKSHARESAQTA
+468 LKSHARESAQTT

-504 AMAGQLVK
+504 ATAGQLVK

-522 APEAEPQVFPSGQK
+522 APDGEPQVFPAAQE
-536 PAADLL
+536 PIADLL
-542 TEDEHTVAIW
+542 TEDERAVAVW
-552 AMKNNKHAGATT
+552 AMRNNEHAGATT
-564 DTFSKAQCLYLAI
+564 DTLSQAQCLYLAI

-589 AAQGA
+589 AARGA

-721 ALNHVGRGRTDHTIT
+721 ALNHVGRGRTDHVIT
-736 FHCADEWLMARAD
+736 FTCKDEWLMARAD

-766 YTPPGS
+766 YTPSGS
-772 HIAITAAR
+772 HIDITAAR
-780 EGKMVAIS
+780 EDDKVAVT
-788 IADDGPGVPPEVGDR
+788 IADDGPGVPPEVGER

-835 HGGTISLS
+835 HGGIISLS

>member
-1 MTEAGRT
+1 MTDAGRT
-8 AAERRGRLKLFVS
+8 AEERRGRLKLFVS

-30 AMLKQALRQ
+30 AMLRDALQQ
-39 KGQGTDV
+39 KGRGTDV

-62 LAALERLAGP
+62 LVALERLAGS
-72 ALAKD
+72 ALAKG
-77 GEIDL
+77 GEMDL
-82 DAVLA
+82 DAALA
-87 RAPTLVL
+87 RAPELVL
-94 VDDLAHRNRA
+94 VDDLAHRNAA
-104 GSRHSHRSQDVAEL
+104 GSRHSRRSQDVAEL

-129 NVQNIESLS
+129 NVQHIESLS
-138 DAVDAVTGAAVQEHI
+138 DAVAAVTGEAVRERI
-153 PDSVFDGADEVT
+153 PDSVFDGADEVV

-172 ELIRRRGEALDGLS
+172 ELIRRLGNAGLAIR
-186 VVQLT
+186 QLT

-208 EPRPVGPGAGLAEEH
+208 EPRPLGPGAGLAEEH
-223 ILACLSSASS
+223 ILACLSSAPS

-257 RTPQAEKLSAQ
+257 RTPHAEKLSAQ

-280 RHLGATLETVYGSDV
+280 RHLGANLETVYGDDV

-317 AGRRRLPGRLSLT
+317 AGRRRIPGRLSLT

-360 ERRFS
+360 EKRFS
-365 LTVADVLK
+365 FTAADVLK

-406 LITSVVTSHMA
+406 LVTSVVTSHIA

-440 LAVYGKEYPVT
+440 LAAYGKEYPVT
-451 FLIMFLTATL
+451 FLIMFLTACL

-468 LKSHARESAQTA
+468 LKSHARESAQTT

-504 AMAGQLVK
+504 ATAGQLVK

-522 APEAEPQVFPSGQK
+522 APDGEPQVFPAAQE
-536 PAADLL
+536 PIADLL
-542 TEDEHTVAIW
+542 TEDERAVAVW
-552 AMKNNKHAGATT
+552 AMRNNEHAGATT
-564 DTFSKAQCLYLAI
+564 DTLSQAQCLYLAI

-589 AAQGA
+589 AARGA

-721 ALNHVGRGRTDHTIT
+721 ALNHVGRGRTDHVIT
-736 FHCADEWLMARAD
+736 FTCKDEWLMARAD

-766 YTPPGS
+766 YTPSGS
-772 HIAITAAR
+772 HIDITAAR
-780 EGKMVAIS
+780 EDDKVAVT
-788 IADDGPGVPPEVGDR
+788 IADDGPGVPPEVGER
-803 VFDMFFS
+803 VFEMFFS

-835 HGGTISLS
+835 HGGIISLS

>member
-1 MTEAGRT
+1 MTDAGRT

-30 AMLKQALRQ
+30 AMLRDALQQ
-39 KGQGTDV
+39 KGRGMDV
-46 AAGVVDPH
+46 AAGVVEPH
-54 GHACTARL
+54 GHACTERL

-72 ALAKD
+72 ALARG
-77 GEIDL
+77 GEMDL
-82 DAVLA
+82 DAALA
-87 RAPTLVL
+87 RAPDLVL
-94 VDDLAHRNRA
+94 VDDLAHRNAA
-104 GSRHSHRSQDVAEL
+104 GSRHSRRSQDVAEL

-129 NVQNIESLS
+129 NVQHIESLS
-138 DAVDAVTGAAVQEHI
+138 DAVAAVTGEAVRERI
-153 PDSVFDGADEVT
+153 PDSVFDGADEVV

-172 ELIRRRGEALDGLS
+172 ELIRRLGNAGLAIG
-186 VVQLT
+186 QLT

-208 EPRPVGPGAGLAEEH
+208 EPRPLGPGAGLAEEH
-223 ILACLSSASS
+223 ILACLSSAPS
-233 NARIIR
+233 NARNIR

-257 RTPQAEKLSAQ
+257 RTPHAEKLSAQ

-280 RHLGATLETVYGSDV
+280 RHLGANLETVYGDDV

-317 AGRRRLPGRLSLT
+317 AGRRRIPGRLSLT

-360 ERRFS
+360 EKRFS
-365 LTVADVLK
+365 FTAADVLK

-406 LITSVVTSHMA
+406 LVTSVVTSHIA

-440 LAVYGKEYPVT
+440 LAAYGKEYPVT
-451 FLIMFLTATL
+451 FLIMFLTACL

-468 LKSHARESAQTA
+468 LKSHARESAQTT

-504 AMAGQLVK
+504 ATAGQLVK

-522 APEAEPQVFPSGQK
+522 APDGEPQVFPAAQE
-536 PAADLL
+536 PIADLL
-542 TEDEHTVAIW
+542 TEDERAVAVW
-552 AMKNNKHAGATT
+552 AMRNNEHAGATT
-564 DTFSKAQCLYLAI
+564 DTLSQAQCLYLAI

-589 AAQGA
+589 AARGA

-636 RANMLRAISHDLR
+636 RANMLRAISHDLS

-721 ALNHVGRGRTDHTIT
+721 ALNHVGRGRTDHVIT
-736 FHCADEWLMARAD
+736 FTCKDEWLMARAD

-772 HIAITAAR
+772 HIDITAAR
-780 EGKMVAIS
+780 EDDKVAVT
-788 IADDGPGVPPEVGDR
+788 IADDGPGVPPEVGER

-835 HGGTISLS
+835 HGGIISLS